1 MKNFKK
7 IGALLFLSAYLI
19 IGFVTPAVA
28 ANNMTTDV
36 NFTPQIGIPGTEFQ
50 QGTGV
55 KVGETVGAT
64 TSSTLLARYVAAF
77 YTWGLS
83 IVGVLAVL
91 MLMAGGLTWLTSAG
105 DSGKIGNAK
114 KMISG
119 SLFGTLLLVGAYFFL
134 NTINP
139 DIAKLPALE
148 MAAIKNISVNNGFMD
163 GAEKLAYVCLPESLT
178 CADTIPASLNVNLSA
193 CQAKLGALPN
203 CDKDFDTLKY
213 RQITWCCGMNSDTQA
228 VANKACVGKAN
239 GTACR
244 ITDTGELGT
253 GYCNNNKCKQCINFG
268 SACSS
273 DYECKSGSLLRC
285 GFGDAPGITAPSN
298 CNSGFC
304 ANKTADKEGDSCGA
318 NNSGTCASYSV
329 VFVCPGERQAVSG
342 GTDCGS
348 GLKCCSK

>member
-7 IGALLFLSAYLI
+7 ISALLFLSAYLI
-19 IGFVTPAVA
+19 IGFSLSIPVFA
-28 ANNMTTDV
+28 ADEV
-36 NFTPQIGIPGTEFQ
+36 KFTPQISIPGTEFQ

-64 TSSTLLARYVAAF
+64 TSSTLLARYIKSF

-91 MLMAGGLTWLTSAG
+91 MLMAGGIIWLTSAG

-139 DIAKLPALE
+139 DITKLPALE
-148 MAAIKNISVNNGFMD
+148 MTNVKKIGIDDKGFMD

-178 CADTIPASLNVNLSA
+178 CAQTVPASLNVTLSA

-203 CDKDFDTLKY
+203 CNKDFDKVGYYQTA
-213 RQITWCCGMNSDTQA
+213 WCCGMNSDTQA
-228 VANKACVGKAN
+228 VADKTCDGKAN
-239 GTACR
+239 GTACK
-244 ITDTGELGT
+244 ITDTGGLGT

-268 SACSS
+268 SACTS
-273 DYECKSGSLLRC
+273 DYECKSGSLLLC
-285 GFGDAPGITAPSN
+285 GYGDAAGVTAPSS

-304 ANKTADKEGDSCGA
+304 ANKTASKEGDTCGA
-318 NNSGTCASYSV
+318 NNKGTCASYNV
-329 VFVCPGERQAVSG
+329 VFACPGERQAISG

>member
-19 IGFVTPAVA
+19 IGLVTPTLA
-28 ANNMTTDV
+28 ANNMTNDV
-36 NFTPQIGIPGTEFQ
+36 EFTPQIGIPGTEFQ

-91 MLMAGGLTWLTSAG
+91 MLMAGGITWLTSAG

-139 DIAKLPALE
+139 DITKLPALE
-148 MAAIKNISVNNGFMD
+148 MANIKNIGVNNGFMD
-163 GAEKLAYVCLPESLT
+163 GAEKLRYVCMASGQT
-178 CADTIPASLNVNLSA
+178 CAQTVPASLNINLSA
-193 CQAKLGALPN
+193 CQAKLGDIPN
-203 CDKDFDTLKY
+203 CNKDYDKTGY
-213 RQITWCCGMNSDTQA
+213 YQVTWCCGMNSDTQA
-228 VANKACVGKAN
+228 VADKACVGKAN

-244 ITDTGELGT
+244 ITDTGEKGT
-253 GYCNNNKCKQCINFG
+253 GYCSNNKCKQCINFG
-268 SACSS
+268 SACSN
-273 DYECKSGSLLRC
+273 DYECKSGSLLSC
-285 GFGDAPGITAPSN
+285 GYGDAAGVDYPSN
-298 CNSGFC
+298 CSSKFC
-304 ANKTADKEGDSCGA
+304 ANKPAKENAPCGA
-318 NNSGTCASYSV
+318 NDSGTCQSYTGIFS
-329 VFVCPGERQAVSG
+329 CPDGKQAVDG
-342 GTDCGS
+342 GTSCDT